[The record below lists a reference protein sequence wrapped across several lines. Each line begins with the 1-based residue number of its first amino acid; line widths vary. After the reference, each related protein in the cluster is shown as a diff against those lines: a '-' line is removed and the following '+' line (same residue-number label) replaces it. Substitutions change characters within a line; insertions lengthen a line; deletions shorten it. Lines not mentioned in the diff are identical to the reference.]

1 MTSDRY
7 TPAVIVGALAV
18 TIGLLLLPTY
28 FQHVAIE
35 IVILAVAFT
44 GWAMMARFG
53 LISLGHG
60 AFFGIGAYVPAL
72 LWNMYG
78 VTPLL
83 GIPIGVV
90 LACAFGLIIAYPC
103 FRLRVVGHYFAIVTL
118 AAGEIIRLGLV
129 AARDVTGGSLGL
141 TINAVGDGNAF
152 YAFQFDKPVFA
163 GMAVAMWMVVYF
175 LWIRVDDSILS
186 RMLHATSNDTQAA
199 EAIGI
204 DVIQSKLKIT
214 LTSIAITA
222 VAGAVY
228 AQYKLYINPETVS
241 GVWIS
246 LQIVFAAIIGGM
258 YSVFGPILGALLV
271 TTLGESLRIA
281 FGTNFAGAANTI
293 FGLFLIVVIIRLPRG
308 IWGLATRP
316 ERSAKNHPNRPRK
329 A

>member
-1 MTSDRY
+1 MTRTPY
-7 TPAVIVGALAV
+7 TSAIVVAGAVGVAL
-18 TIGLLLLPTY
+18 GLLMLPVY
-28 FQHVAIE
+28 FQHLAIE

-72 LWNMYG
+72 LWNTYG
-78 VTPLL
+78 LTPLV
-83 GIPIGVV
+83 GIPIGVI
-90 LACAFGLIIAYPC
+90 LACVFGLLIAYPC
-103 FRLRVVGHYFAIVTL
+103 FRLHVVGHYFAIVTL

-141 TINAVGDGNAF
+141 TIDAVGDGNIF
-152 YAFQFDKPVFA
+152 YAFQFSKPVFA
-163 GMAVAMWMVVYF
+163 GLAVAMWVVVYF
-175 LWIRVDDSILS
+175 IWVRVDRSILS

-204 DVIQSKLKIT
+204 NVTASKLKIT

-222 VAGAVY
+222 VAGAIY

-241 GVWIS
+241 GVWVS

-258 YSVFGPILGALLV
+258 YSVFGPVLGALLV

-281 FGTNFAGAANTI
+281 FGTTFAGAANTI
-293 FGLFLIVVIIRLPRG
+293 FGLFLIIVIIRLPRG
-308 IWGLATRP
+308 IWGIAASLKRP
-316 ERSAKNHPNRPRK
+316 DTQHSN
-329 A
+329 